1 MAQISNIMLPNNTKY
16 DLKGSIHTVIGTQ
29 TAAGA
34 SWTGELKTIDALY
47 DGLTIAYWLPY
58 AGASNVTLNLTLKS
72 GTTGAI
78 NCYYQGNSR
87 LTTHYGAGSM
97 ILLTYWSAGKIK
109 VNGTA
114 TTDNRWVAG
123 QNYVDGNT
131 VPTIYCGT
139 GAGTAAKTTSSY
151 STEAWNSGTVKDQTK
166 PCYLI
171 VDMYYNN
178 TATSALT
185 FAASNWPAKPIW
197 INGTASS
204 ASNHTLPKGM
214 YIVYYDGSV
223 FHFRTDGILPTGG
236 INISNKVNLEYNST
250 TEALDFI
257 FS

>member
-1 MAQISNIMLPNNTKY
+1 MAQISSITLPNNNKY
-16 DLKGSIHTVIGTQ
+16 DLKGSVHTVIGTQ

-58 AGASNVTLNLTLKS
+58 GGANNVTLNLTLKN

-97 ILLTYWSAGKIK
+97 ILLTYWGAGKIK

-114 TTDNRWVAG
+114 TSDNRWVAG
-123 QNYVDGNT
+123 QNYADGNT
-131 VPTIYCGT
+131 IPVAYCGT
-139 GAGTAAKTTSSY
+139 GASTAAKAASFSSAAWGWGTTY
-151 STEAWNSGTVKDQTK
+151 KGYAV
-166 PCYLI
+166 
-171 VDMYYNN
+171 VDLYYAN
-178 TATSALT
+178 TAASALT
-185 FAASNWPAKPIW
+185 FNVGSIGAKPIY
-197 INGTASS
+197 INGQPSG
-204 ASNHTLPKGM
+204 ASNHTLPAGQ
-214 YIVYYDGSV
+214 YLAYYDGTNWY
-223 FHFRTDGILPTGG
+223 FRTDGILPTGG
-236 INISNKVNLEYNST
+236 VNIDNKVNLEYNST